1 MILQP
6 LIENA
11 IKHGV
16 YESTETVT
24 LRLEASISE
33 GFLGITITNNYDP
46 DNPGKK
52 GNGMGL
58 KNIQNRMMLIY
69 NRNDLFTYK
78 REEELFTAVIKVPY
92 EVEP

>member
-24 LRLEASISE
+24 ITLDGQVSDDRLN
-33 GFLGITITNNYDP
+33 ITITNNFDP
-46 DNPGKK
+46 EQPGRR

-58 KNIQNRMMLIY
+58 RNVQNRLMLIY
-69 NRNDLFTYK
+69 NRNDLFSWNT
-78 REEELFTAVIKVPY
+78 EGDVFTARLSVPY
-92 EVEP
+92 EV